1 MGQADCDLSLLFA
14 SQNYIDAM
22 VSRGATLPAE
32 VLARHFEDKAADE
45 YDEQR
50 AFEAGYLSDRV
61 DELEDDLSDVER
73 QLDDLRSG
81 AMHTIKEA
89 IKVLEHGGD
98 IPLLIRDLQQWVD
111 ENRQL

>member
-22 VSRGATLPAE
+22 VNRGATLPAE
-32 VLARHFEDKAADE
+32 VLARHFEEKVIAESDGEICDE
-45 YDEQR
+45 ISSLEGCIEDLEGQ
-50 AFEAGYLSDRV
+50 LS
-61 DELEDDLSDVER
+61 SAER

-81 AMHTIKEA
+81 AMYAIKEA
-89 IKVLEHGGD
+89 IKVLERGGD

>member
-1 MGQADCDLSLLFA
+1 
-14 SQNYIDAM
+14 M
-22 VSRGATLPAE
+22 VNRGATLPAE

-98 IPLLIRDLQQWVD
+98 ISLLIRDLQQWVD